1 MKSECAWCYPKSN
14 RFSAQPVE
22 RHAIS
27 HGMCEWHVRYEVAK
41 LFALDRVKGE
51 PPHAAGRVKS
61 QGAHAAG
68 RVKGRRAEYA

>member
-14 RFSAQPVE
+14 RFAAQRVE

-41 LFALDRVKGE
+41 LFALDRVKGGA
-51 PPHAAGRVKS
+51 PHAAG
-61 QGAHAAG
+61 G
-68 RVKGRRAEYA
+68 VKGGRAEYA